1 MYTLDTSEAKKAD
14 NTGSRITELGK
25 YVGHFTQAEDVTAKT
40 GTKGLSLSFESNGKS
55 ANLSIY
61 TIRNN
66 DDKLQ
71 GYQTLMAMMT
81 CLQLRNLTEREG
93 TVKVWDNVARKEVER
108 AGLTFPELCNKRIGL
123 LLETE
128 DYLKQDGTTGTKM
141 VIAGVFQADTD
152 LTASEILDRKTTPER
167 LSQME
172 MRLRHRPVKGA
183 PAAAPASH
191 GGYGHQQAAPAY
203 GGNSGFNDLDD
214 SIPF

>member
-14 NTGSRITELGK
+14 NTGNRITELGK

-66 DDKLQ
+66 GDKLQ

-172 MRLRHRPVKGA
+172 MRLRHRPVKGMA
-183 PAAAPASH
+183 TAAPAPQQHNYGHPAAAPAH
-191 GGYGHQQAAPAY
+191 AG
-203 GGNSGFNDLDD
+203 SGFSGLDD
-214 SIPF
+214 EIPF

>member
-1 MYTLDTSEAKKAD
+1 MYTLDTAEAKKAD

-25 YVGHFTQAEDVTAKT
+25 YVGHFTQAEDITAKT
-40 GTKGLSLSFESNGKS
+40 GTKGLALTFESNGKS

-61 TIRNN
+61 TTKN
-66 DDKLQ
+66 DGSKLM

-81 CLQLRNLTEREG
+81 CLQLRNLTPREG
-93 TVKVWDNVARKEVER
+93 TVRGWDNVTRTETKRPGQV
-108 AGLTFPELCNKRIGL
+108 FPDLCNKPLGL

-128 DYLKQDGTTGTKM
+128 DYIKQDGNTGTRM
-141 VIAGVFQADTD
+141 VIAGVFQAGTD

-172 MRLRHRPVKGA
+172 MRLRHRPVKGM
-183 PAAAPASH
+183 AAAPAPQQQHS
-191 GGYGHQQAAPAY
+191 YGHSAAAPAHA
-203 GGNSGFNDLDD
+203 GSGFNDLDD

>member
-14 NTGSRITELGK
+14 NTGNRITELGK

-40 GTKGLSLSFESNGKS
+40 GTKGLNLAFESNGKS

-66 DDKLQ
+66 GDKLQ

-183 PAAAPASH
+183 PAAVPASH

-203 GGNSGFNDLDD
+203 AGSGFSDLDD